1 MIKLPIR
8 VGSDLSERVE
18 ASYAEAIQ
26 RVGKEEIAY
35 VRSKLPRVLAGLR
48 QGSQDWQSEVAST
61 AGAVFQVYEDANS
74 MSTVSDGTK
83 AALLAALFYLCN
95 PYDIIPD
102 RVRGTGF
109 VDDAV
114 VMNSCLR
121 RVEEEAPDL
130 IARSRQPLEICG
142 IELGEEAIDDSA
154 RVDLLD
160 DGRIRILQD
169 ESDNPSVAQPEM
181 ELIVEIQFEDS
192 KCVLDFQL
200 DGLGLDAV
208 GVCDGDQQHRPDRMM

>member
-8 VGSDLSERVE
+8 VGSDLSERIE

-26 RVGKEEIAY
+26 RVGEEEIAY
-35 VRSKLPRVLAGLR
+35 VRSKLPRV
-48 QGSQDWQSEVAST
+48 
-61 AGAVFQVYEDANS
+61 
-74 MSTVSDGTK
+74 
-83 AALLAALFYLCN
+83 LAALFYLCN

-130 IARSRQPLEICG
+130 YRQITAAARNLRY
-142 IELGEEAIDDSA
+142 
-154 RVDLLD
+154 
-160 DGRIRILQD
+160 
-169 ESDNPSVAQPEM
+169 
-181 ELIVEIQFEDS
+181 
-192 KCVLDFQL
+192 
-200 DGLGLDAV
+200 
-208 GVCDGDQQHRPDRMM
+208 